1 MFFFCLLLSAQ
12 AWAQLKCVDL
22 LNDTPEAHIQM
33 SIRAQFNHSFIV
45 DLQKY
50 KLISQDKLAD
60 LVQAENG
67 LKPGE
72 ALSVLEAQGAG
83 HSPKFFE
90 LLDLFETKSL
100 VKPIENVDIFKAQRE
115 TKNSLLDDLRVVDT
129 QHLELFKRTGL
140 LHDSF
145 DMDVNRW
152 DRNSSLA
159 FTVGTQ
165 SRSIVRRELGT
176 DVVRSYSWLKVGSEK
191 AGEVNLD
198 RVRIARNYRKN
209 GEAFSL
215 EMLINDG
222 ANWKAYYFEMEG
234 TYWRLKEKIHD
245 KNVEQVCAR
254 CHVSMG
260 VGAIAKGKMAPRPF
274 FMKDEAVWFRSG
286 FKDKN
291 LVKRML
297 SY

>member
-1 MFFFCLLLSAQ
+1 MPAR
-12 AWAQLKCVDL
+12 AQLKCVDL
-22 LNDTPEAHIQM
+22 LNDTPEAQVQM
-33 SIRAQFNHSFIV
+33 GYRAKINHSYMPS
-45 DLQKY
+45 LETY
-50 KLISQDKLAD
+50 KLISVDKLSE
-60 LVQAENG
+60 LVMLENG

-72 ALSVLEAQGAG
+72 ALSVLEAQGVAQ
-83 HSPKFFE
+83 SAKYFE
-90 LLDLFETKSL
+90 LVNFLETKSL
-100 VKPIENVDIFKAQRE
+100 VKPLENVDIFKAQRD
-115 TKNSLLDDLRVVDT
+115 TKNTLLDDLRVVDSK
-129 QHLELFKRTGL
+129 QLELFKRTGL

-145 DMDVNRW
+145 DADITRW
-152 DRNSSLA
+152 DRNSDLA

-176 DVVRSYSWLKVGSEK
+176 DVIRSYTWLKVGGSK
-191 AGEVNLD
+191 PGEVNLD

-209 GEAFSL
+209 GEPFSL

-222 ANWKAYYFEMEG
+222 TEWKAYFFEMEG

-254 CHVSMG
+254 YHISMG

-297 SY
+297 KF